1 MAKMFR
7 LLRADEI
14 ECRVARCGL
23 NPHSEGKKELIGW
36 ATLLLYKDARCDMN
50 ILDETV
56 GAMNWQ
62 RRHSRDNAN
71 CEVGIWS
78 GSRGWIWKEDTGTES
93 NTEAAK
99 GLASDSFKRACVN
112 WGIGRELY
120 SSPVI
125 FVKGIPI
132 KENRRGTGYEPTGT
146 FKVEEIAYNDREDIC
161 KLVISFAESGKDP
174 IEAFRWGQD
183 APKKE
188 TDEDLERL
196 KAAYPPEE
204 TMREYIIDNYDKAN
218 FKKILEYYKV
228 DNIDDLTFAQLVAV
242 YNRKAKK

>member
-23 NPHSEGKKELIGW
+23 TDNDKKLGW
-36 ATLLLYKDARCDMN
+36 VTVLLYKDARCDMN

-62 RRHSRDNAN
+62 RRHSRENAN

-120 SSPVI
+120 TAPNTLI
-125 FVKGIPI
+125 AGIPL
-132 KENRRGTGYEPTGT
+132 KENKRGTGYEPKGR
-146 FKVEEIAYNDREDIC
+146 FEVKEIAYDDSESIC
-161 KLVISFAESGKDP
+161 KLVITFTEGRKAPVEV
-174 IEAFRWGQD
+174 FRWGFD
-183 APKKE
+183 PENNEEK
-188 TDEDLERL
+188 DEDLERL

-204 TMREYIIDNYDKAN
+204 EMRKFILENYDKDN
-218 FKKILEYYKV
+218 LSKMLDYYGVKSIAELSYV
-228 DNIDDLTFAQLVAV
+228 QVVTA
-242 YNRKAKK
+242 YNRKAGAK